1 MNIKLY
7 NTLARK
13 KQNFIPINSNRVT
26 MYICGPTVYSY
37 PHIGNARGPV
47 IFDIL
52 AGLLKREYELIYVRN
67 ITDLDDKI
75 YEAAKSEQSDVSE
88 ITERYTKIYHQ
99 DISALGVKDPDIEP
113 RATDHIKEMI
123 EMIESLLAKGYAYEN
138 EGHVLFSVD
147 SYSDYGSLSNRQHED
162 QIAGSRVAIAAY
174 KKNPRDF
181 VLWKP
186 STPDL
191 PGWESP
197 WGVGRPGWHL
207 ECSTMAKKYLGD
219 TLDIHG
225 GGSDLIF
232 PHHENECAQSICS
245 HKGKPFANFWV
256 HHGMIDFNNTK
267 MSKSEGNLLLIR
279 DLLKEIPGE
288 VVRMAL
294 ISTHYR
300 KPINWSNDL
309 IKDSKKKLDRLY
321 GAIRKIDIFQNAEPS
336 NEVLL
341 ALADDLN
348 TPKALSALFNIV
360 KLINNSEDPME
371 RDKYASTLM
380 ASASLLGLMT
390 LSADEWFK
398 TTPNG
403 VLTREEIEHLITQ
416 RERARKSKNFS
427 ESDRIRD
434 DLLQKGVVIEDG
446 PDGTEW
452 RYQD

>member
-7 NTLARK
+7 NTLAGK
-13 KQNFIPINSNRVT
+13 KQNFTPINPNRVT

-52 AGLLKREYELIYVRN
+52 AGLLRREYELIYVRN

-123 EMIESLLAKGYAYEN
+123 EMIEGLLAKGYAYEN

-162 QIAGSRVAIAAY
+162 QIAGARVAIAAY

-207 ECSTMAKKYLGD
+207 ECSTMAKKYLGE

-245 HKGKPFANFWV
+245 HKGEPFANFWV
-256 HHGMIDFNNTK
+256 HHGMIDFNDTK
-267 MSKSEGNLLLIR
+267 MSKSEGNLLLIK
-279 DLLKEIPGE
+279 DLLEEIPGE

-294 ISTHYR
+294 ISAHYR

-321 GAIRKIDIFQNAEPS
+321 GAIRKIDIFHNTEPS

-360 KLINNSEDPME
+360 KLINNSEDPVE

-390 LSADEWFK
+390 MSADEWFK

-427 ESDRIRD
+427 ESDRIRN

>member
-7 NTLARK
+7 NTLAGK

-113 RATDHIKEMI
+113 RATDHIIEMI
-123 EMIESLLAKGYAYEN
+123 EMIEGLLVKGYAYEN

-147 SYSDYGSLSNRQHED
+147 SYSDYGFLSNRKHED

-207 ECSTMAKKYLGD
+207 ECSTMAKKYLGE

-427 ESDRIRD
+427 ESDRIRN

>member
-123 EMIESLLAKGYAYEN
+123 EMIEGLLAKGYAYEN

-416 RERARKSKNFS
+416 RERARK
-427 ESDRIRD
+427 
-434 DLLQKGVVIEDG
+434 
-446 PDGTEW
+446 
-452 RYQD
+452 

>member
-7 NTLARK
+7 NTLAGK

-52 AGLLKREYELIYVRN
+52 AGLLKREHQLIYVRN

-75 YEAAKSEQSDVSE
+75 YDAAKSEQSDVSE
-88 ITERYTKIYHQ
+88 ITKRYTNIYHQ

-113 RATDHIKEMI
+113 KATDHIKEMI
-123 EMIESLLAKGYAYEN
+123 EMIEDLLAKGHAYES

-147 SYSDYGSLSNRQHED
+147 SYSGYGSLSNRQHED

-186 STPDL
+186 SPPDL

-207 ECSTMAKKYLGD
+207 ECSTMAKKYLGE

-256 HHGMIDFNNTK
+256 HHGMIDFNDTK

-279 DLLKEIPGE
+279 DLLEEIPGE

-309 IKDSKKKLDRLY
+309 VKDSKKKLDRLY
-321 GAIRKIDIFQNAEPS
+321 GAIRKVDIFQDTEPA
-336 NEVLL
+336 NEVLS

-390 LSADEWFK
+390 MSADEWFK
-398 TTPNG
+398 TTSKG
-403 VLTREEIEHLITQ
+403 VLTREEIEHLIIQ

-427 ESDRIRD
+427 
-434 DLLQKGVVIEDG
+434 
-446 PDGTEW
+446 
-452 RYQD
+452 

>member
-113 RATDHIKEMI
+113 RATDHIIEMI
-123 EMIESLLAKGYAYEN
+123 EMIEGLLVKGYAYEN

-147 SYSDYGSLSNRQHED
+147 SYSDYGFLSNRKHED

-207 ECSTMAKKYLGD
+207 ECSTMAKKYLGE

-427 ESDRIRD
+427 ESDRIRN

>member
-7 NTLARK
+7 NTLAGK
-13 KQNFIPINSNRVT
+13 KQNFTPINPNRVT

-52 AGLLKREYELIYVRN
+52 AGLLRREYELIYVRN

-123 EMIESLLAKGYAYEN
+123 EMIEGLLAKGYAYEN

-162 QIAGSRVAIAAY
+162 QIAGARVAIAAY

-207 ECSTMAKKYLGD
+207 ECSTMAKKYLGE

-245 HKGKPFANFWV
+245 HKGEPFANFWV
-256 HHGMIDFNNTK
+256 HHGMIDFNDTK
-267 MSKSEGNLLLIR
+267 MSKSEGNLLLIK
-279 DLLKEIPGE
+279 DLLEDIPGE

-294 ISTHYR
+294 ISAHYR

-321 GAIRKIDIFQNAEPS
+321 GAIRKIDIFHNTEPS

-360 KLINNSEDPME
+360 KLINNSEDPVE

-427 ESDRIRD
+427 ESDRIRN

>member
-7 NTLARK
+7 NTLAGK
-13 KQNFIPINSNRVT
+13 KQNFIPINPNRVT

-123 EMIESLLAKGYAYEN
+123 EMIEGLLAKGYAYEN

-162 QIAGSRVAIAAY
+162 QIAGARVAIAAY

-207 ECSTMAKKYLGD
+207 ECSTMAKKYLGE

-245 HKGKPFANFWV
+245 HKGEPFANFWV
-256 HHGMIDFNNTK
+256 HHGMIDFNDTK
-267 MSKSEGNLLLIR
+267 MSKSEGNLLLIK
-279 DLLKEIPGE
+279 DLLEDIPGE

-294 ISTHYR
+294 ISAHYR

-321 GAIRKIDIFQNAEPS
+321 GAIRKIDIFHNTEPS

-360 KLINNSEDPME
+360 KLINNSEDPVE

-390 LSADEWFK
+390 MSADEWFK

-427 ESDRIRD
+427 ESDRIRN

>member
-123 EMIESLLAKGYAYEN
+123 EMIEGLLAKGYAYEN

>member
-7 NTLARK
+7 NTLAGK

-52 AGLLKREYELIYVRN
+52 AGLLKREHQLIYVRN

-75 YEAAKSEQSDVSE
+75 YDAAKSEQSDVSE
-88 ITERYTKIYHQ
+88 ITERYTNIYHQ

-113 RATDHIKEMI
+113 KATDHIKEMI
-123 EMIESLLAKGYAYEN
+123 EMIEDLLAKGHAYES
-138 EGHVLFSVD
+138 EGHVLFSVE
-147 SYSDYGSLSNRQHED
+147 SYSGYGSLSNRQHED

-186 STPDL
+186 SPPDL

-207 ECSTMAKKYLGD
+207 ECSTMAKKYLGE

-256 HHGMIDFNNTK
+256 HHGMIDFNDTK

-279 DLLKEIPGE
+279 DLLEEIPGE

-309 IKDSKKKLDRLY
+309 VKDSKKKLDRLY
-321 GAIRKIDIFQNAEPS
+321 GAIRKVDIFQDTEPA
-336 NEVLL
+336 NEVLS

-371 RDKYASTLM
+371 RDKYASTLI
-380 ASASLLGLMT
+380 ASASLLGLMA

-398 TTPNG
+398 TTPNEA
-403 VLTREEIEHLITQ
+403 LTREEIEHLITQ

-427 ESDRIRD
+427 ESDRIRNN
-434 DLLQKGVVIEDG
+434 LLQKGVVIEDG

>member
-7 NTLARK
+7 NTLAGK

-52 AGLLKREYELIYVRN
+52 AGLLKREHKLIYVRN

-75 YEAAKSEQSDVSE
+75 YDAAKSEQSDVSE
-88 ITERYTKIYHQ
+88 ITERYTNIYHQ

-113 RATDHIKEMI
+113 KATDHIKEMI
-123 EMIESLLAKGYAYEN
+123 EMIEDLLAKGHAYES
-138 EGHVLFSVD
+138 EGHVLFSVE
-147 SYSDYGSLSNRQHED
+147 SYSGYGSLSNRQHED

-186 STPDL
+186 SPPDL

-207 ECSTMAKKYLGD
+207 ECSTMAKKYLGE

-256 HHGMIDFNNTK
+256 HHGMIDFNDTK

-279 DLLKEIPGE
+279 DLLEEMPGE

-309 IKDSKKKLDRLY
+309 VKDSKKKLDRLY
-321 GAIRKIDIFQNAEPS
+321 GAIRKVDIFQDTEPA
-336 NEVLL
+336 NEVLS

-371 RDKYASTLM
+371 RDKYASTLI
-380 ASASLLGLMT
+380 ASASLLGLMA

-398 TTPNG
+398 TTPNEA
-403 VLTREEIEHLITQ
+403 LTREEIEHLITQ

-427 ESDRIRD
+427 ESDRIRNN
-434 DLLQKGVVIEDG
+434 LLQKGVVIEDG

>member
-7 NTLARK
+7 NTLAGK

-113 RATDHIKEMI
+113 RATDHIIEMI
-123 EMIESLLAKGYAYEN
+123 EMIEGLLAKGYAYEN

-162 QIAGSRVAIAAY
+162 QIAGARVAIAAY

-207 ECSTMAKKYLGD
+207 ECSTMAKKYLGE

-256 HHGMIDFNNTK
+256 HHGMIDFNDTK
-267 MSKSEGNLLLIR
+267 MSKSEGNLLLIK
-279 DLLKEIPGE
+279 DLLEEIPGE

-294 ISTHYR
+294 ISAHYR

-321 GAIRKIDIFQNAEPS
+321 GAIRKIDIFQNTEPS

-360 KLINNSEDPME
+360 KLINNSEDPVK

-390 LSADEWFK
+390 MSADEWFK
-398 TTPNG
+398 TTPKG

-427 ESDRIRD
+427 ESDRIRN

>member
-7 NTLARK
+7 NTLAGK
-13 KQNFIPINSNRVT
+13 KQNFIPINPNRVT

-52 AGLLKREYELIYVRN
+52 AGLLRREYKLIYVRN

-123 EMIESLLAKGYAYEN
+123 EMIEDLLAKGYAYEN

-162 QIAGSRVAIAAY
+162 QIAGARVAIAAY

-207 ECSTMAKKYLGD
+207 ECSTMAKKYLGE

-245 HKGKPFANFWV
+245 HKGEPFANFWV
-256 HHGMIDFNNTK
+256 HHGMIDFNDTK
-267 MSKSEGNLLLIR
+267 MSKSEGNLLLIK
-279 DLLKEIPGE
+279 DLLEEIPGE

-294 ISTHYR
+294 ISAHYR

-321 GAIRKIDIFQNAEPS
+321 GAIRKIDIFHNTEPS

-360 KLINNSEDPME
+360 KLINNSEDPVE

-390 LSADEWFK
+390 MSADEWFK
-398 TTPNG
+398 TTPKG

-427 ESDRIRD
+427 ESDRIRN

>member
-7 NTLARK
+7 NTLAGK
-13 KQNFIPINSNRVT
+13 KQNFIPINPYRVT

-52 AGLLKREYELIYVRN
+52 AGLLRREYELIYVRN

-123 EMIESLLAKGYAYEN
+123 EMIEGLLAKGYAYEN

-162 QIAGSRVAIAAY
+162 QIAGARVAIAAY

-207 ECSTMAKKYLGD
+207 ECSTMAKKYLGE

-245 HKGKPFANFWV
+245 HKGEPFANFWV
-256 HHGMIDFNNTK
+256 HHGMIDFNDTK
-267 MSKSEGNLLLIR
+267 MSKSEGNLLLIK
-279 DLLKEIPGE
+279 DLLEEIPGE

-294 ISTHYR
+294 ISAHYR

-321 GAIRKIDIFQNAEPS
+321 GAIRKIDIFQNTEPS

-360 KLINNSEDPME
+360 KLINNSEDPVE

-390 LSADEWFK
+390 MSADEWFK
-398 TTPNG
+398 TTPKG

-427 ESDRIRD
+427 ESDRIRN

>member
-7 NTLARK
+7 NTLAGK
-13 KQNFIPINSNRVT
+13 KQNFIPINPNRVT

-52 AGLLKREYELIYVRN
+52 AGLLRREYELIYVRN

-123 EMIESLLAKGYAYEN
+123 EMIEGLLAKGYAYEN

-162 QIAGSRVAIAAY
+162 QIAGARVAIAAY

-207 ECSTMAKKYLGD
+207 ECSTLAKKYLGE

-256 HHGMIDFNNTK
+256 HHGMIDFNDTK
-267 MSKSEGNLLLIR
+267 MSKSEGNLLLIK
-279 DLLKEIPGE
+279 DLLEEIPGE

-294 ISTHYR
+294 ISAHYR

-309 IKDSKKKLDRLY
+309 INDSKKKLHRLY
-321 GAIRKIDIFQNAEPS
+321 GAIRKIDIFHNTDPS

-360 KLINNSEDPME
+360 KLINNSEDPVE

-390 LSADEWFK
+390 ISADEWFK

-427 ESDRIRD
+427 ESDRIRN

>member
-1 MNIKLY
+1 
-7 NTLARK
+7 
-13 KQNFIPINSNRVT
+13 
-26 MYICGPTVYSY
+26 
-37 PHIGNARGPV
+37 
-47 IFDIL
+47 
-52 AGLLKREYELIYVRN
+52 
-67 ITDLDDKI
+67 
-75 YEAAKSEQSDVSE
+75 
-88 ITERYTKIYHQ
+88 
-99 DISALGVKDPDIEP
+99 
-113 RATDHIKEMI
+113 
-123 EMIESLLAKGYAYEN
+123 
-138 EGHVLFSVD
+138 
-147 SYSDYGSLSNRQHED
+147 
-162 QIAGSRVAIAAY
+162 
-174 KKNPRDF
+174 
-181 VLWKP
+181 
-186 STPDL
+186 
-191 PGWESP
+191 
-197 WGVGRPGWHL
+197 
-207 ECSTMAKKYLGD
+207 
-219 TLDIHG
+219 
-225 GGSDLIF
+225 
-232 PHHENECAQSICS
+232 
-245 HKGKPFANFWV
+245 
-256 HHGMIDFNNTK
+256 

>member
-7 NTLARK
+7 NTLAGK

-52 AGLLKREYELIYVRN
+52 AGLLRREYELIYVRN

-123 EMIESLLAKGYAYEN
+123 EMIEGLLAKGYAYEN

-162 QIAGSRVAIAAY
+162 QIAGARVAIAAY

-207 ECSTMAKKYLGD
+207 ECSTMAKKYLGE

-245 HKGKPFANFWV
+245 HKGEPFANFWV
-256 HHGMIDFNNTK
+256 HHGMIDFNDTK
-267 MSKSEGNLLLIR
+267 MSKSEGNLLLIK
-279 DLLKEIPGE
+279 DLLEEIPGE

-294 ISTHYR
+294 ISAHYR

-321 GAIRKIDIFQNAEPS
+321 GAIRKIDIFHNTEPS

-360 KLINNSEDPME
+360 KLINNSEDPVE

-390 LSADEWFK
+390 MSADEWFK

-427 ESDRIRD
+427 ESDRIRN

>member
-7 NTLARK
+7 NTLAGK
-13 KQNFIPINSNRVT
+13 KQNFIPINPNRVT

-52 AGLLKREYELIYVRN
+52 AGLLRREYELIYVRN

-123 EMIESLLAKGYAYEN
+123 EMIEGLLAKGYAYEN

-197 WGVGRPGWHL
+197 WGIGRPGWHL
-207 ECSTMAKKYLGD
+207 ECSTMAKKYLGE

-245 HKGKPFANFWV
+245 HKGEPFANFWV
-256 HHGMIDFNNTK
+256 HHGMIDFNDTK
-267 MSKSEGNLLLIR
+267 MSKSEGNLLLIK
-279 DLLKEIPGE
+279 DLLEDIPGE

-294 ISTHYR
+294 ISAHYR

-321 GAIRKIDIFQNAEPS
+321 GAIRKIDIFHNTEPS

-360 KLINNSEDPME
+360 KLINNSEDPVE

-390 LSADEWFK
+390 MSADEWFK

-427 ESDRIRD
+427 ESDRIRN

>member
-7 NTLARK
+7 NTLAGK

-52 AGLLKREYELIYVRN
+52 AGLLKREHQLIYVRN

-75 YEAAKSEQSDVSE
+75 YDAAKSEQSDVSE
-88 ITERYTKIYHQ
+88 ITERYTNIYHQ

-113 RATDHIKEMI
+113 KATDHIKEMI
-123 EMIESLLAKGYAYEN
+123 EMIEDLLAKGHAYES
-138 EGHVLFSVD
+138 EGHVLFSVN
-147 SYSDYGSLSNRQHED
+147 SYSGYGSLSNRQHED

-186 STPDL
+186 SPPDL

-207 ECSTMAKKYLGD
+207 ECSTMAKKYLGE

-256 HHGMIDFNNTK
+256 HHGMIDFNDTK

-279 DLLKEIPGE
+279 DLLEEIPGE

-309 IKDSKKKLDRLY
+309 VKDSKKKLDRLY
-321 GAIRKIDIFQNAEPS
+321 GAIRKVDIFQDTEPA
-336 NEVLL
+336 NEVLS

-371 RDKYASTLM
+371 RDKYASTLI
-380 ASASLLGLMT
+380 ASASLLGLMA

-398 TTPNG
+398 TTPNEA
-403 VLTREEIEHLITQ
+403 LTREEIEHLITQ

-427 ESDRIRD
+427 ESDRIRNN
-434 DLLQKGVVIEDG
+434 LLQKGVVIEDG

>member
-7 NTLARK
+7 NTLAGK
-13 KQNFIPINSNRVT
+13 KQNFIPINPNRVT

-52 AGLLKREYELIYVRN
+52 AGLLRREYELIYVKN

-123 EMIESLLAKGYAYEN
+123 EMIEGLLAKGYAYEN

-162 QIAGSRVAIAAY
+162 QIAGARVAIAAY

-207 ECSTMAKKYLGD
+207 ECSTMAKKYLGE

-245 HKGKPFANFWV
+245 HKGEPFANFWV
-256 HHGMIDFNNTK
+256 HHGMIDFNDTK
-267 MSKSEGNLLLIR
+267 MSKSEGNLLLIK
-279 DLLKEIPGE
+279 DLLEDIPGE

-294 ISTHYR
+294 ISAHYR

-321 GAIRKIDIFQNAEPS
+321 GAIRKIDIFHNTEPS

-360 KLINNSEDPME
+360 KLINNSEDPVE

-390 LSADEWFK
+390 MSADEWFK
-398 TTPNG
+398 TTPKG

-427 ESDRIRD
+427 ESDRIRN

>member
-7 NTLARK
+7 NTLAGK

-207 ECSTMAKKYLGD
+207 ECSTMAKKYLGE

-360 KLINNSEDPME
+360 KRINNSEDPME

-427 ESDRIRD
+427 ESDRIRN

>member
-174 KKNPRDF
+174 KKTPRDF

>member
-7 NTLARK
+7 NTLAGK
-13 KQNFIPINSNRVT
+13 KQNFIPINPNRVT

-52 AGLLKREYELIYVRN
+52 AGLLRREYELIYVRN

-123 EMIESLLAKGYAYEN
+123 EMIEGLLAKGYAYEN

-162 QIAGSRVAIAAY
+162 QIAGARVAIAAY

-207 ECSTMAKKYLGD
+207 ECSTMAKKYLGE

-245 HKGKPFANFWV
+245 HKGEPFANFWV
-256 HHGMIDFNNTK
+256 HHGMIDFNDTK
-267 MSKSEGNLLLIR
+267 MSKSEGNLLLIK
-279 DLLKEIPGE
+279 DLLEDIPGE

-294 ISTHYR
+294 ISAHYR

-321 GAIRKIDIFQNAEPS
+321 GAIRKIDIFHNTEPS

-360 KLINNSEDPME
+360 KLINNSEDPVE

-390 LSADEWFK
+390 MSADEWFK

-427 ESDRIRD
+427 ESDRIRN

>member
-321 GAIRKIDIFQNAEPS
+321 GAIRKIDIFHNTEPS

>member
-7 NTLARK
+7 NTLAGK

-52 AGLLKREYELIYVRN
+52 AGLLKREHKLIYVRN

-75 YEAAKSEQSDVSE
+75 YDAAKSEQSDVSA
-88 ITERYTKIYHQ
+88 ITERYTNIYHQ

-113 RATDHIKEMI
+113 KATDHIKEMI
-123 EMIESLLAKGYAYEN
+123 EMIEDLLAKGHAYES
-138 EGHVLFSVD
+138 EGHVLFSVN
-147 SYSDYGSLSNRQHED
+147 SYSGYGSLSNRQHED

-186 STPDL
+186 SPPDL

-207 ECSTMAKKYLGD
+207 ECSTMAKKYLGE

-256 HHGMIDFNNTK
+256 HHGMIDFNDTK

-279 DLLKEIPGE
+279 DLLEEMPGE

-309 IKDSKKKLDRLY
+309 VKDSKKKLDRLY
-321 GAIRKIDIFQNAEPS
+321 GAIRKVDIFQDTEPA
-336 NEVLL
+336 NEVLS

-371 RDKYASTLM
+371 RDKYASTLI
-380 ASASLLGLMT
+380 ASASLLGLMA

-398 TTPNG
+398 TTPNEA
-403 VLTREEIEHLITQ
+403 LTREEIEHLITQ

-427 ESDRIRD
+427 ESDRIRNN
-434 DLLQKGVVIEDG
+434 LLQKGVVIEDG